1 METALGIAEKE
12 IQIICNVKRGKSKFS
27 SSWLYI
33 FASVQEYH
41 ISFPRILSGMI
52 NRDALE
58 TSII

>member
-12 IQIICNVKRGKSKFS
+12 YKLSVTSSRGKSKFS
-27 SSWLYI
+27 SCWLYI
-33 FASVQEYH
+33 FASVQEYD

-52 NRDALE
+52 NREALE